1 MGELM
6 DGSVGGS
13 MIGVRSNHQKVN
25 KSQTYRDNSILF
37 EDL

>member
-25 KSQTYRDNSILF
+25 KSQTRDNSILF